1 MALTVYG
8 AGAIGGITGAALAR
22 AGHDVLLVDV
32 ERAHVDAMNA
42 HGLTIERAD
51 GAVTVPVRAATPDAM
66 PARLD
71 LVLLAV
77 KSHHTPAALET
88 LAPRLAPEGVIVS
101 LQNGLSEELIAARVG
116 APRTMGCLVNWA
128 ADWLAPGRI
137 QHGGEGAF
145 VVGELDGADSPRA
158 REIAAL
164 LAAVTETR
172 VTSNIWGYK
181 WAKHVYGAV
190 LFATALVDAHIY
202 DVVERSPEIQH
213 MLACLVAEGIAVA
226 DAWGVAVEPFD
237 EFDPAWYRAAAKGDT
252 TARGHAMAAIAAHY
266 RAHTKTKSGIWRD
279 LAVRRRKTEVDGQTA
294 VTAAK
299 ARARGV
305 SAPLTARLIELIE
318 DLESGRRPMAWSNL
332 DEMVKVAPP
341 LTRKEMSR

>member
-1 MALTVYG
+1 
-8 AGAIGGITGAALAR
+8 
-22 AGHDVLLVDV
+22 
-32 ERAHVDAMNA
+32 
-42 HGLTIERAD
+42 
-51 GAVTVPVRAATPDAM
+51 
-66 PARLD
+66 
-71 LVLLAV
+71 
-77 KSHHTPAALET
+77 
-88 LAPRLAPEGVIVS
+88 
-101 LQNGLSEELIAARVG
+101 
-116 APRTMGCLVNWA
+116 GCLVNWA

-190 LFATALVDAHIY
+190 LFA
-202 DVVERSPEIQH
+202 
-213 MLACLVAEGIAVA
+213 EGIAVA

-237 EFDPAWYRAAAKGDT
+237 EFDPMWYRAAAKGDT

-305 SAPLTARLIELIE
+305 SAPLTARRI
-318 DLESGRRPMAWSNL
+318 A
-332 DEMVKVAPP
+332 
-341 LTRKEMSR
+341 